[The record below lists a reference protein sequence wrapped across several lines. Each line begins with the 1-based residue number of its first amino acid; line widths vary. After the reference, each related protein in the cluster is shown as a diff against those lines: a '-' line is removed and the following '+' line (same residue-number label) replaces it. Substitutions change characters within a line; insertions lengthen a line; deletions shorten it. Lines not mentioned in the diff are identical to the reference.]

1 MMNYSTKT
9 YYYKTKVRLNQNV
22 IKIELQKK
30 NKKNVEYLLK
40 KIGSLEN
47 KTNYTVH
54 V

>member
-30 NKKNVEYLLK
+30 KNKKNVEYLLK
-40 KIGSLEN
+40 K
-47 KTNYTVH
+47 
-54 V
+54 